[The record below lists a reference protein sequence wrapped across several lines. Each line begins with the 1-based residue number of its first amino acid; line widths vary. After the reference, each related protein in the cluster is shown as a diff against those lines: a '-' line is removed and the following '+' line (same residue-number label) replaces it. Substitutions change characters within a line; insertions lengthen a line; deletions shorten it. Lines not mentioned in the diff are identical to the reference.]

1 LLDRNRADSRKKSDK
16 TMITPTLPIT
26 LASAAI
32 LAVLGL
38 ILALRASMARGKH
51 GILMGDGGN
60 AELLVRMRSHANFV
74 EYAPLTLIMMA
85 LLELAGAN
93 RVVLIVS
100 AAVFILARILHAV
113 GMARGGA
120 NPFRMLGAV
129 GSALVVL
136 LYAGYGLIVAFL
148 LR

>member
-1 LLDRNRADSRKKSDK
+1 
-16 TMITPTLPIT
+16 MITPTLPIT

-60 AELLVRMRSHANFV
+60 AELIVRMRSHANFV

-93 RVVLIVS
+93 HAVLIAS
-100 AAVFILARILHAV
+100 SAVFILARILHAV

-120 NPFRMLGAV
+120 NPFRMLGTIA
-129 GSALVVL
+129 SALVVL
-136 LYAGYGLIVAFL
+136 LYAGYGLVVAFL